1 MALFARAATRGMA
14 ALRPSGRRNPSV
26 ITVWRAFGSA
36 ATGGGPLG
44 RNERGSQWSMATG
57 AAIVAAAAT
66 AAATASCEDEEEEDT
81 KVHESA
87 ASLEASRAGPA
98 KVAASSPGQLRMQLT
113 ARHDSAEDSC
123 R

>member
-1 MALFARAATRGMA
+1 MALFTRAATRGMA

-26 ITVWRAFGSA
+26 ITVWRAFGSV

-44 RNERGSQWSMATG
+44 RHERGSQWSMATG
-57 AAIVAAAAT
+57 AAAIVVAAAT
-66 AAATASCEDEEEEDT
+66 AAATASCEEAEDT
-81 KVHESA
+81 KVHGSA

-113 ARHDSAEDSC
+113 ARHDSAVD
-123 R
+123 